1 MGDDM
6 SRSVLVNLEL
16 IGLRSPARRLRPV
29 AAGPFALLSFVMAL
43 LPIHPAWMWLAAVVA
58 CGVLPWLLGLREPR
72 PGRWRLSARGLERLA
87 ADGSVAE
94 AYELSRV
101 EEFAV
106 TADDGLLTIFHRFGV
121 TVAGSL
127 PDMGFDPL
135 TFYVTARRL
144 GVTTH
149 VIDGDR
155 SVFEDQDLPPE
166 DEAPRALGRRAEQ
179 RLRDQEAALL
189 AVAHEP
195 RATGRTDAAQLGSVV
210 TGRRRVTALG
220 LLLTLLALTMM
231 VRTTLAAGSA
241 APGFGDRTMGGLWA
255 LAGGAALFAARRR
268 RLASAPL
275 TWNITASELRVRHA
289 TVGEWR
295 VRAEAVAAVVVGPG
309 TAIDPVSGQPAED
322 ATVVTVFGHRL
333 EVLARLPARGLD
345 PFQLTHALDERGYQV
360 ITPDQGATRPSE
372 YGLAGLP
379 EIFSRV
385 PGGRLV
391 VDDDGI
397 GWADGAG
404 DVILRMPR
412 DRIGGMELLT
422 VDGHAWLRM
431 YDDEGDEF
439 LAAPLSMLR
448 ISRTDL
454 RDAARRVQLP
464 ITDAEYDA
472 YVSAAFHG
480 SMTRIGT
487 AAEPV
492 AEMPKTLPEA
502 RLDVPPRTRALA
514 YAVTATLCE
523 LVAVLGSLWLRADL
537 GGVWTALA
545 WAAPSGLV
553 LGLAGAWLYDR
564 NRPQLRVS
572 ASGISSVTRL
582 GRTEWSVIRQA
593 VGGIGIDEAE
603 APRLVVW
610 SPAGRVLRRVSFPP
624 DLTELRRACERHGLP
639 WGPPDAGH
647 GAAPPPEL

>member
-1 MGDDM
+1 MGADM

-16 IGLRSPARRLRPV
+16 IGLRAPSRRLRPV
-29 AAGPFALLSFVMAL
+29 AAGPFALASLAVAL
-43 LPIHPAWMWLAAVVA
+43 LPIRPAAVWLAAVLA
-58 CGVLPWLLGLREPR
+58 CNAVPWLLGLRER
-72 PGRWRLSARGLERLA
+72 RTGRWRLSDRGLERLA
-87 ADGSVAE
+87 ADDSVLE
-94 AYELSRV
+94 AYDLARV

-106 TADDGLLTIFHRFGV
+106 TAEDGVLTIFHRFGV

-127 PDMGFDPL
+127 AEMGFDPL

-144 GVTTH
+144 GITTH

-155 SVFEDQDLPPE
+155 SVFEDEGLPPE
-166 DEAPRALGRRAEQ
+166 DETPRALGRRAEQ

-195 RATGRTDAAQLGSVV
+195 RRPARTDAGRLATTATAWRRTTVV
-210 TGRRRVTALG
+210 GLLVTLLSLTMVARIALG
-220 LLLTLLALTMM
+220 GGLAF
-231 VRTTLAAGSA
+231 GS
-241 APGFGDRTMGGLWA
+241 RLMGGLWA
-255 LAGGAALFAARRR
+255 LAGGVALLAARRR
-268 RLASAPL
+268 RLTSAPL
-275 TWNITASELRVRHA
+275 TWNITRSELRVRHA

-295 VRAEAVAAVVVGPG
+295 VRADAVAAAVVGPG
-309 TAIDPVSGQPAED
+309 TAIDPLSGRTAADP
-322 ATVVTVFGHRL
+322 TVVTVFGHRL

-345 PFQLTHALDERGYQV
+345 AFQLTHALDERGYHV
-360 ITPDQGATRPSE
+360 ITPDQGAVRPSE

-404 DVILRMPR
+404 DIILRMPR
-412 DRIGGMELLT
+412 ERIGGMELLT

-472 YVSAAFHG
+472 YVNAAFHG
-480 SMTRIGT
+480 SMTPLE
-487 AAEPV
+487 AV
-492 AEMPKTLPEA
+492 AGPSPEKPKTLPA
-502 RLDVPPRTRALA
+502 AQLDVPPRTRVLA
-514 YAVTATLCE
+514 YAVTATMCE
-523 LVAVLGSLWLRADL
+523 LVAVLGSLWLREDL
-537 GGVWTALA
+537 GGFWTALA
-545 WAAPSGLV
+545 WTAPSGLV
-553 LGLAGAWLYDR
+553 LGVAGAWFYDR
-564 NRPQLRVS
+564 NRSQLRVS

-582 GRTEWSVIRQA
+582 GRTEWSVTRQA
-593 VGGIGIDEAE
+593 LGGVGIDEAE

-610 SPAGRVLRRVSFPP
+610 SPAGRVIRRVTFPP

>member
-1 MGDDM
+1 MGADM

-16 IGLRSPARRLRPV
+16 IGLRAPARRLRPV
-29 AAGPFALLSFVMAL
+29 AAGPFALVSLVVAL
-43 LPIHPAWMWLAAVVA
+43 LPIRPAGLWLAAVVA
-58 CGVLPWLLGLREPR
+58 CNVLPWLLGLRETR
-72 PGRWRLSARGLERLA
+72 PGRWRLSAKGLERLA
-87 ADGSVAE
+87 ADGSVLE

-106 TADDGLLTIFHRFGV
+106 TAEDGMLTIFHRFGV

-127 PDMGFDPL
+127 ADMGFDPL

-144 GVTTH
+144 GITTH

-155 SVFEDQDLPPE
+155 SVFEDERLPPE
-166 DEAPRALGRRAEQ
+166 DEAPRALGRRAEE

-195 RATGRTDAAQLGSVV
+195 RSAVRTDTGRLATTATAW
-210 TGRRRVTALG
+210 RRTTALG
-220 LLLTLLALTMM
+220 VLVTLIALAM
-231 VRTTLAAGSA
+231 VARTAVEGGLEFGS
-241 APGFGDRTMGGLWA
+241 RMMGGLWA
-255 LAGGAALFAARRR
+255 LAGGVAVLAARRR
-268 RLASAPL
+268 RLSGAPL
-275 TWNITASELRVRHA
+275 TWNITPSELRVRHA

-295 VRAEAVAAVVVGPG
+295 VRADAVAAAVVGPG
-309 TAIDPVSGQPAED
+309 TAIDPLSGRPAAD
-322 ATVVTVFGHRL
+322 QTVVTLFGHRL

-345 PFQLTHALDERGYQV
+345 AFQLTHALDERGYHV
-360 ITPDQGATRPSE
+360 VTPEQGAMRPSE

-397 GWADGAG
+397 GWAAGAG

-454 RDAARRVQLP
+454 RDAAKRVQLP

-472 YVSAAFHG
+472 YVNAAFHG
-480 SMTRIGT
+480 SMTHLELVAGPSPEKPKPLP
-487 AAEPV
+487 AAQ
-492 AEMPKTLPEA
+492 
-502 RLDVPPRTRALA
+502 LDVPTRTRALA

-523 LVAVLGSLWLRADL
+523 LVAVLGSLWLRVDL
-537 GGVWTALA
+537 GGFWTTLA

-572 ASGISSVTRL
+572 AAGISSVTRL
-582 GRTEWSVIRQA
+582 GRTEWNVTRQA
-593 VGGIGIDEAE
+593 LGGVGIDEAE

-624 DLTELRRACERHGLP
+624 DLTELRRACARHGLP

-647 GAAPPPEL
+647 AAAPPPEL

>member
-1 MGDDM
+1 MGADM

-16 IGLRSPARRLRPV
+16 IGLRAPARRLHPV
-29 AAGPFALLSFVMAL
+29 AAGPFALVSLVIAL
-43 LPIHPAWMWLAAVVA
+43 LPIRPAGLWLAAVVG
-58 CGVLPWLLGLREPR
+58 CNVLPWLLGLREAR
-72 PGRWRLSARGLERLA
+72 PGRWRLSAAGLERLA
-87 ADGSVAE
+87 ADGSVVE
-94 AYELSRV
+94 AYELNRV

-106 TADDGLLTIFHRFGV
+106 TADDGMLTIFHRFGV

-127 PDMGFDPL
+127 AEMGFDPL
-135 TFYVTARRL
+135 TFYITARRL
-144 GVTTH
+144 GITTH

-155 SVFEDQDLPPE
+155 SVFDDDDLPPE
-166 DEAPRALGRRAEQ
+166 DETPRALGRRAEQ
-179 RLRDQEAALL
+179 RLRDQEAVLL

-195 RATGRTDAAQLGSVV
+195 RTTSRTDTGRLGTTATGW
-210 TGRRRVTALG
+210 RRMTALG
-220 LLLTLLALTMM
+220 LLITLLALTM
-231 VRTTLAAGSA
+231 VARTAVEGGLAFGS
-241 APGFGDRTMGGLWA
+241 RLLGGLWA
-255 LAGGAALFAARRR
+255 LAGGVALIAARRR
-268 RLASAPL
+268 RLTNAPL
-275 TWNITASELRVRHA
+275 TWNITPSELRVRHT

-295 VRAEAVAAVVVGPG
+295 VRANAVAAAVVGPG
-309 TAIDPVSGQPAED
+309 TAIDPLSGRPAAD
-322 ATVVTVFGHRL
+322 QTVVTVFGHRL

-345 PFQLTHALDERGYQV
+345 AFQLTHALDERGYQV
-360 ITPDQGATRPSE
+360 ITPDQSAVRPSE

-454 RDAARRVQLP
+454 RDAARRVRLP

-472 YVSAAFHG
+472 YVNAAFHG
-480 SMTRIGT
+480 SMTQIE
-487 AAEPV
+487 AAVGPSPEK
-492 AEMPKTLPEA
+492 ARTLPA
-502 RLDVPPRTRALA
+502 AQLDVPTRTRALA

-523 LVAVLGSLWLRADL
+523 LVAGLGSLWLGADL
-537 GGVWTALA
+537 GGFWTALS

-553 LGLAGAWLYDR
+553 LGLGGAWLYDR

-582 GRTEWSVIRQA
+582 GRTEWSVTRQA
-593 VGGIGIDEAE
+593 LGGVGIDEAE

-647 GAAPPPEL
+647 SAAPPPEL

>member
-1 MGDDM
+1 MGADM

-16 IGLRSPARRLRPV
+16 IGLRAPARRLHPV
-29 AAGPFALLSFVMAL
+29 AAGPFAALSLAVAL
-43 LPIHPAWMWLAAVVA
+43 LPIRPSGVWLAAVVA
-58 CGVLPWLLGLREPR
+58 CNVLPWLLGLREAR
-72 PGRWRLSARGLERLA
+72 PGRWRLSAAGLERLA
-87 ADGSVAE
+87 GDGSVAE

-106 TADDGLLTIFHRFGV
+106 TSDDGMLTIFHRFGV
-121 TVAGSL
+121 TTAGSL
-127 PDMGFDPL
+127 AEMGFDPL
-135 TFYVTARRL
+135 TFYITARRL
-144 GVTTH
+144 GITTH

-155 SVFEDQDLPPE
+155 SVFEDDNLPPD

-189 AVAHEP
+189 AIAHEP
-195 RATGRTDAAQLGSVV
+195 HTAGRTD
-210 TGRRRVTALG
+210 TGRLSTTATGWRRMTALG
-220 LLLTLLALTMM
+220 LLVTLLALTM
-231 VRTTLAAGSA
+231 VARTAFEGGLAFGS
-241 APGFGDRTMGGLWA
+241 RLLGGLWA
-255 LAGGAALFAARRR
+255 VAGGVALIAARRR
-268 RLASAPL
+268 RLTNAPL
-275 TWNITASELRVRHA
+275 TWNITPSELRVRHA

-295 VRAEAVAAVVVGPG
+295 VRADAVAAAVVGPG
-309 TAIDPVSGQPAED
+309 TAIDPLSGRPAAEP
-322 ATVVTVFGHRL
+322 TVVTVFGHRL

-345 PFQLTHALDERGYQV
+345 AFQLTHALDERGYQV
-360 ITPDQGATRPSE
+360 ITPDQTAARPSE

-472 YVSAAFHG
+472 YVNAAFHD
-480 SMTRIGT
+480 SMTQIE
-487 AAEPV
+487 AAAGPSPEK
-492 AEMPKTLPEA
+492 AKTLPA
-502 RLDVPPRTRALA
+502 AQLDVPTRTRALA
-514 YAVTATLCE
+514 YAVTVTLCE
-523 LVAVLGSLWLRADL
+523 LVAVLGSLWLRGDL
-537 GGVWTALA
+537 GGFWTALS
-545 WAAPSGLV
+545 WAGPSGLV

-582 GRTEWSVIRQA
+582 GRMEWNVTRQA
-593 VGGIGIDEAE
+593 LGGVGIDEAE

-647 GAAPPPEL
+647 GTAPPPEL

>member
-1 MGDDM
+1 MGADM

-16 IGLRSPARRLRPV
+16 IGLRAPARRLRPV
-29 AAGPFALLSFVMAL
+29 AAGPFALLSLVIAL
-43 LPIHPAWMWLAAVVA
+43 LPIRPPGLWLAAVIA
-58 CGVLPWLLGLREPR
+58 CYALPWLLGLRERR

-87 ADGSVAE
+87 ADGTVLE

-106 TADDGLLTIFHRFGV
+106 TADDGVLTIFHRFGA
-121 TVAGSL
+121 TVAGPL
-127 PDMGFDPL
+127 AEMGFDL
-135 TFYVTARRL
+135 LSFYITARRL
-144 GVTTH
+144 GITTH

-155 SVFEDQDLPPE
+155 SLFEDDGLPQE

-195 RATGRTDAAQLGSVV
+195 RTATRTDTGHLATAT
-210 TGRRRVTALG
+210 TGRRRTTALG
-220 LLLTLLALTMM
+220 VLVTLLSLTM
-231 VRTTLAAGSA
+231 VTRIALEGGVEIAG
-241 APGFGDRTMGGLWA
+241 RLMGGLWA
-255 LAGGAALFAARRR
+255 LVGGVAMMAARRR
-268 RLASAPL
+268 RLRSAPL
-275 TWNITASELRVRHA
+275 TWTIMPSELRIRHA

-295 VRAEAVAAVVVGPG
+295 VRGGAVAAAVVGPG
-309 TAIDPVSGQPAED
+309 TAIDPVTGRPAAD
-322 ATVVTVFGHRL
+322 QTVVTLFGHRL

-345 PFQLTHALDERGYQV
+345 AFQLTHALDERGYHV
-360 ITPDQGATRPSE
+360 VTPDQAVPRPSE

-472 YVSAAFHG
+472 YVNAAFYG
-480 SMTRIGT
+480 SMTRLET
-487 AAEPV
+487 AEP
-492 AEMPKTLPEA
+492 AKEKPKKALPEA
-502 RLDVPPRTRALA
+502 RLDVPTRTRALA

-537 GGVWTALA
+537 GGFWPAVA
-545 WAAPSGLV
+545 WAAPIGLV

-582 GRTEWSVIRQA
+582 GRTEWSVTRQA
-593 VGGIGIDEAE
+593 LGGVGIDEAE

-624 DLTELRRACERHGLP
+624 DLAELRRACERHGLP

>member
-1 MGDDM
+1 
-6 SRSVLVNLEL
+6 V
-16 IGLRSPARRLRPV
+16 
-29 AAGPFALLSFVMAL
+29 
-43 LPIHPAWMWLAAVVA
+43 
-58 CGVLPWLLGLREPR
+58 
-72 PGRWRLSARGLERLA
+72 
-87 ADGSVAE
+87 E

-106 TADDGLLTIFHRFGV
+106 TADDEVLTVFHRFGA
-121 TVAGSL
+121 TVAGAL
-127 PDMGFDPL
+127 PEMGFDPL
-135 TFYVTARRL
+135 SFYITARRL

-155 SVFEDQDLPPE
+155 SVFEDDNLPPE
-166 DEAPRALGRRAEQ
+166 DETPRALGRRAEQ

-195 RATGRTDAAQLGSVV
+195 RTAGRTDAGRLATAA
-210 TGRRRVTALG
+210 TGWRRTTAAG
-220 LLLTLLALTMM
+220 LLVTLLSLTM
-231 VRTTLAAGSA
+231 VARIALEGGWKA
-241 APGFGDRTMGGLWA
+241 APEFGSRLMGGLWA
-255 LAGGAALFAARRR
+255 LAGGVALLAARRR
-268 RLASAPL
+268 RLSGAPL
-275 TWNITASELRVRHA
+275 TWNITPSELRVRHA

-295 VRAEAVAAVVVGPG
+295 VRGDAVAAAVVGPG
-309 TAIDPVSGQPAED
+309 TAIDPVSGRPAAD
-322 ATVVTVFGHRL
+322 QTVVTLFGHRL
-333 EVLARLPARGLD
+333 EVLARLPAHGLD
-345 PFQLTHALDERGYQV
+345 AFQLTHALDERGYHV
-360 ITPDQGATRPSE
+360 VTPDQGAVRPSE

-472 YVSAAFHG
+472 YVNAAFHG
-480 SMTRIGT
+480 SMTHIET
-487 AAEPV
+487 AEP
-492 AEMPKTLPEA
+492 AREKPREKPKALPEA
-502 RLDVPPRTRALA
+502 QLDVPTRTRALA
-514 YAVTATLCE
+514 YAVTATMCE

-537 GGVWTALA
+537 GGFWTALA
-545 WAAPSGLV
+545 WAAPSGLA

-582 GRTEWSVIRQA
+582 GRTEWSVTRQA
-593 VGGIGIDEAE
+593 LGGVGIDDAD

>member
-1 MGDDM
+1 MDADM
-6 SRSVLVNLEL
+6 SRSLLVDLEL
-16 IGLRSPARRLRPV
+16 IGLRAPVRRLRLV
-29 AAGPFALLSFVMAL
+29 APGPFALLSLFVAL
-43 LPIHPAWMWLAAVVA
+43 LPIRPSGLWLAAVVA
-58 CGVLPWLLGLREPR
+58 CDVMPWLLGLRGRR
-72 PGRWRLSARGLERLA
+72 PGTWRLSKTGLERLTGG
-87 ADGSVAE
+87 GSVVE
-94 AYELSRV
+94 AYERSRV

-106 TADDGLLTIFHRFGV
+106 TADDGMLTIFHRFGV
-121 TVAGSL
+121 TTPGSL
-127 PDMGFDPL
+127 VDMGFDPL
-135 TFYVTARRL
+135 TFYITARRL
-144 GVTTH
+144 GITTH

-155 SVFEDQDLPPE
+155 SVFDDDGLPPE

-195 RATGRTDAAQLGSVV
+195 RPAERTGTVRLSTVVSAWRRT
-210 TGRRRVTALG
+210 TALA
-220 LLLTLLALTMM
+220 LLVALLALTMLA
-231 VRTTLAAGSA
+231 RTAVEGGLD
-241 APGFGDRTMGGLWA
+241 FGTRLMGGLWA
-255 LAGGAALFAARRR
+255 LTGGVALFTARRR
-268 RLASAPL
+268 RLAGAPL
-275 TWNITASELRVRHA
+275 TWTVTPTELRVRHA

-295 VRAEAVAAVVVGPG
+295 VRADGMSAAVVGPG
-309 TAIDPVSGQPAED
+309 TAVDPVSGRPAD
-322 ATVVTVFGHRL
+322 AQTVVTVFDHRQ

-345 PFQLTHALDERGYQV
+345 VFQLTHALSERGYQV
-360 ITPDQGATRPSE
+360 ITPDQAAPRPSE

-412 DRIGGMELLT
+412 ERIGGMELLT

-431 YDDEGDEF
+431 YDDDGDEF

-454 RDAARRVQLP
+454 RESARRVELP

-472 YVSAAFHG
+472 YINAAFHG

-487 AAEPV
+487 AAED
-492 AEMPKTLPEA
+492 AEQEPSALPA
-502 RLDVPPRTRALA
+502 AQLDVPPRTRALT
-514 YAVTATLCE
+514 YIVTATLCE
-523 LVAVLGSLWLRADL
+523 AVGMLGALWLRTDL
-537 GGVWTALA
+537 GGFLTALA
-545 WAAPSGLV
+545 WAAPSGIV

-564 NRPQLRVS
+564 NRPQLRIS
-572 ASGISSVTRL
+572 SSGISSVTRL
-582 GRTEWSVIRQA
+582 GRTEWNVTRQTL
-593 VGGIGIDEAE
+593 GGVGIDEAD

-624 DLTELRRACERHGLP
+624 DLNELRRACERHGLP

-647 GAAPPPEL
+647 SADPPPEL

>member
-1 MGDDM
+1 M
-6 SRSVLVNLEL
+6 NLEL
-16 IGLRSPARRLRPV
+16 LGLRAPSRRLRPV
-29 AAGPFALLSFVMAL
+29 AAGPFALLSLVVAL
-43 LPIHPAWMWLAAVVA
+43 LPIRPAGVWLAAVLA
-58 CGVLPWLLGLREPR
+58 CHVVPWLLGLREGR
-72 PGRWRLSARGLERLA
+72 PGRWRLSSAGLERLT

-94 AYELSRV
+94 AYELNRV

-106 TADDGLLTIFHRFGV
+106 TEDDGMLTIFHRFGV
-121 TVAGSL
+121 TTPGSL
-127 PDMGFDPL
+127 AEMGFDPL
-135 TFYVTARRL
+135 TFYITARRL
-144 GVTTH
+144 GITTH

-155 SVFEDQDLPPE
+155 SVFEDDNLPPD
-166 DEAPRALGRRAEQ
+166 DEAPRALGRRGEQ

-195 RATGRTDAAQLGSVV
+195 RTIGRDDAGRLGTVATGWRRTTV
-210 TGRRRVTALG
+210 LG
-220 LLLTLLALTMM
+220 LLVTLLSLLMV
-231 VRTTLAAGSA
+231 VRTALEG
-241 APGFGDRTMGGLWA
+241 GLEFGGRLMGGLWA
-255 LAGGAALFAARRR
+255 LAGGVALLAARRR
-268 RLASAPL
+268 RLTSAPL
-275 TWNITASELRVRHA
+275 TWNITPMELRVRHA

-295 VRAEAVAAVVVGPG
+295 VRADAVAAVVVGPG
-309 TAIDPVSGQPAED
+309 TSIDPLSGRPA
-322 ATVVTVFGHRL
+322 AHPAVATVFGHRL
-333 EVLARLPARGLD
+333 EVLARLPVRELD

-360 ITPDQGATRPSE
+360 ITPDQTAARPSE

-472 YVSAAFHG
+472 YINAAFHG
-480 SMTRIGT
+480 SMNQIEADVGPSPEK
-487 AAEPV
+487 AD
-492 AEMPKTLPEA
+492 TLPA
-502 RLDVPPRTRALA
+502 AQLDVPTRTRALA
-514 YAVTATLCE
+514 YAVTAVLCE
-523 LVAVLGSLWLRADL
+523 LVAVLGSLWLRDDL
-537 GGVWTALA
+537 GGFWTALS

-572 ASGISSVTRL
+572 SSGISSVTRL
-582 GRTEWSVIRQA
+582 GRTEWSVTRQA
-593 VGGIGIDEAE
+593 LGGVGIDEAE

>member
-1 MGDDM
+1 MAADM
-6 SRSVLVNLEL
+6 SRSVLVDFEL
-16 IGLRSPARRLRPV
+16 IGLRAPTRRLRPV
-29 AAGPFALLSFVMAL
+29 AAGPFALMSLFVAL
-43 LPIHPAWMWLAAVVA
+43 LPIRPSGVWLGAVVA
-58 CGVLPWLLGLREPR
+58 CAVLPWVLGLRRSR
-72 PGRWRLSARGLERLA
+72 PGTWRLSEAGLERLTA
-87 ADGSVAE
+87 GGTVAE
-94 AYELSRV
+94 VYERGRI

-106 TADDGLLTIFHRFGV
+106 TADDGVLTIFHRFGV
-121 TVAGSL
+121 TVPGSL
-127 PDMGFDPL
+127 ADMGFDL
-135 TFYVTARRL
+135 LAFYVTARRL
-144 GVTTH
+144 GITTH

-155 SVFEDQDLPPE
+155 SVFEDESLPAE
-166 DEAPRALGRRAEQ
+166 DEMPRALGRRAEE

-189 AVAHEP
+189 ALMHEP
-195 RATGRTDAAQLGSVV
+195 HTATRTDAANLSAPASGW
-210 TGRRRVTALG
+210 RRTTALG
-220 LLLTLLALTMM
+220 FLLALLALTM
-231 VRTTLAAGSA
+231 VARVALEG
-241 APGFGDRTMGGLWA
+241 GLEFGARLMGGLWA
-255 LAGGAALFAARRR
+255 LAGGVAFFVARRR

-275 TWNITASELRVRHA
+275 TWRITPSELRVRHA

-295 VRAEAVAAVVVGPG
+295 VRGDAVAAAVVGPG
-309 TAIDPVSGQPAED
+309 TAIDPVTGRPTGDQM
-322 ATVVTVFGHRL
+322 TVTMFDHRL
-333 EVLARLPARGLD
+333 RVLGRLPARGLD
-345 PFQLTHALDERGYQV
+345 AFQLTHALDERGYRV
-360 ITPDQGATRPSE
+360 ITPDQSLSRPSE

-385 PGGRLV
+385 PGGRLI

-431 YDDEGDEF
+431 YDDDGDEF

-472 YVSAAFHG
+472 YINAAFHG

-487 AAEPV
+487 ANEP
-492 AEMPKTLPEA
+492 AREQPKSLPA
-502 RLDVPPRTRALA
+502 AQLDVPGRTRALA

-523 LVAVLGSLWLRADL
+523 IVAVLGSLWLRHDL
-537 GGVWTALA
+537 GGFWPALAWSAPTALA
-545 WAAPSGLV
+545 
-553 LGLAGAWLYDR
+553 LGVAGAWLYDR

-572 ASGISSVTRL
+572 SAGISSVTRL
-582 GRTEWSVIRQA
+582 GRTEWSVTRQA
-593 VGGIGIDEAE
+593 LGGVGIDEAD

-610 SPAGRVLRRVSFPP
+610 SPAGRVVRRVAFPP
-624 DLTELRRACERHGLP
+624 DLGELRRACERHGLP

>member
-1 MGDDM
+1 MGADM

-16 IGLRSPARRLRPV
+16 IGLRAPARRLQPM
-29 AAGPFALLSFVMAL
+29 AAGPFALLSLVVAL
-43 LPIHPAWMWLAAVVA
+43 LPIRPEGLWLAAVLACVA
-58 CGVLPWLLGLREPR
+58 APWLLGLREKP
-72 PGRWRLSARGLERLA
+72 PGRWRLSPAGLERLA
-87 ADGSVAE
+87 PDGSVAE
-94 AYELSRV
+94 SYDLNRV

-106 TADDGLLTIFHRFGV
+106 TADDGMLTIFHRFGV
-121 TVAGSL
+121 TTVGSL
-127 PDMGFDPL
+127 AEIGFDLL
-135 TFYVTARRL
+135 TFYITARRL
-144 GVTTH
+144 GITTH

-155 SVFEDQDLPPE
+155 SVFEDDNLPPD
-166 DEAPRALGRRAEQ
+166 DEAPRALGRRTEQ

-189 AVAHEP
+189 AIAHEP
-195 RATGRTDAAQLGSVV
+195 RITGRADIGRLSATVPGWRRTTVLGVLV
-210 TGRRRVTALG
+210 
-220 LLLTLLALTMM
+220 TLLSLTM
-231 VRTTLAAGSA
+231 VARTAIDGGLSFGS
-241 APGFGDRTMGGLWA
+241 RLVGGLWA
-255 LAGGAALFAARRR
+255 LAGGVALVAARRR
-268 RLASAPL
+268 RLMNAPL
-275 TWNITASELRVRHA
+275 TWNITKSDLRVRHA

-295 VRAEAVAAVVVGPG
+295 VRADAVAAAVVGPG
-309 TAIDPVSGQPAED
+309 TAIDPLSGRPA
-322 ATVVTVFGHRL
+322 AHPTVVTVFGHRL

-345 PFQLTHALDERGYQV
+345 AFQLTHALDERGYQV
-360 ITPDQGATRPSE
+360 ITPDQSAARPSE

-472 YVSAAFHG
+472 YVNAAFHG
-480 SMTRIGT
+480 SMTRIEDISGPSP
-487 AAEPV
+487 EKPR
-492 AEMPKTLPEA
+492 TLPA
-502 RLDVPPRTRALA
+502 AQLDVPTRTRALA

-523 LVAVLGSLWLRADL
+523 LVAVLGSLWLRSDL
-537 GGVWTALA
+537 GGFWTALS

-582 GRTEWSVIRQA
+582 GRTEWSVTRQA
-593 VGGIGIDEAE
+593 LGGVGIDEAE

>member
-1 MGDDM
+1 M
-6 SRSVLVNLEL
+6 NLEL
-16 IGLRSPARRLRPV
+16 IGLRAPARRLRPV
-29 AAGPFALLSFVMAL
+29 AAGPFALVSLVVAL
-43 LPIHPAWMWLAAVVA
+43 LPIRPPGLWLAAVVV
-58 CGVLPWLLGLREPR
+58 CNVVPWLLGLRESR
-72 PGRWRLSARGLERLA
+72 PGRWRLSKNGLERLA
-87 ADGSVAE
+87 ADDTVLE

-106 TADDGLLTIFHRFGV
+106 TAEDGMLTIFHRFGV

-127 PDMGFDPL
+127 PEMGFDPL
-135 TFYVTARRL
+135 TFYITARRL
-144 GVTTH
+144 GITTH

-155 SVFEDQDLPPE
+155 SVFEDDNLPPD
-166 DEAPRALGRRAEQ
+166 DEAPRALGRRAEE

-195 RATGRTDAAQLGSVV
+195 RVAVRTDA
-210 TGRRRVTALG
+210 GRLATTATAWRRTTALG
-220 LLLTLLALTMM
+220 VLLTLIALTM
-231 VRTTLAAGSA
+231 VARTAVEGGLEFGS
-241 APGFGDRTMGGLWA
+241 RMMGGLWA
-255 LAGGAALFAARRR
+255 LAGGVAVLAVRRR
-268 RLASAPL
+268 RLKGAPL
-275 TWNITASELRVRHA
+275 TWNITPSELRVRHA

-295 VRAEAVAAVVVGPG
+295 VRADAVAAAVVGPG
-309 TAIDPVSGQPAED
+309 TAIDPLSGRPAAD
-322 ATVVTVFGHRL
+322 QTVVTLFGHRL

-345 PFQLTHALDERGYQV
+345 AFQLTHALDERGYHV
-360 ITPDQGATRPSE
+360 ITPDQGALRPSE

-472 YVSAAFHG
+472 YVNAAFHG
-480 SMTRIGT
+480 SMTHLELVAGPSPEKPKPLP
-487 AAEPV
+487 AAQ
-492 AEMPKTLPEA
+492 
-502 RLDVPPRTRALA
+502 LDVPPRTRALA
-514 YAVTATLCE
+514 YGVTATLCE
-523 LVAVLGSLWLRADL
+523 LVAVLGSLWLRVDL
-537 GGVWTALA
+537 GGFWTVLA
-545 WAAPSGLV
+545 WAAPSGLA

-572 ASGISSVTRL
+572 ASGIASVTRL
-582 GRTEWSVIRQA
+582 GRTEWSVTRQA
-593 VGGIGIDEAE
+593 LGGVGIDEAE

>member
-1 MGDDM
+1 MGADM

-16 IGLRSPARRLRPV
+16 IGLRAPARRLRPV
-29 AAGPFALLSFVMAL
+29 AAGPFALASLAVAL
-43 LPIHPAWMWLAAVVA
+43 LPIRPAGLWLAAVVA
-58 CGVLPWLLGLREPR
+58 CNVLPWLLGLREPR

-87 ADGSVAE
+87 ADGTVLE

-106 TADDGLLTIFHRFGV
+106 TAEDGVLTVFHRFGV
-121 TVAGSL
+121 AVAGSL
-127 PDMGFDPL
+127 PEMGFDPL

-144 GVTTH
+144 GITTH

-155 SVFEDQDLPPE
+155 SVFEDDNLPPE
-166 DEAPRALGRRAEQ
+166 DEAPRALGRRAEE

-195 RATGRTDAAQLGSVV
+195 RTAIRTDAGRLATTA
-210 TGRRRVTALG
+210 TGWRRT
-220 LLLTLLALTMM
+220 TLLGVLVTLIALTM
-231 VRTTLAAGSA
+231 VARTALEGSLE
-241 APGFGDRTMGGLWA
+241 FGSRMMGGLWA
-255 LAGGAALFAARRR
+255 LAGGVAVLAARRR
-268 RLASAPL
+268 RLKGAPL
-275 TWNITASELRVRHA
+275 TWNITPAELRVRHA

-295 VRAEAVAAVVVGPG
+295 VRADAVAAAVVGPG
-309 TAIDPVSGQPAED
+309 TAIDPLSGRPAAEPN
-322 ATVVTVFGHRL
+322 VVTLFGHRL

-345 PFQLTHALDERGYQV
+345 AFQLTHALDERGYHV
-360 ITPDQGATRPSE
+360 ITPDQGALRPSE

-412 DRIGGMELLT
+412 ERIGGMELLT

-472 YVSAAFHG
+472 YVNAAFHG
-480 SMTRIGT
+480 SMTHLELLAGPSPEKPKPLP
-487 AAEPV
+487 AAQ
-492 AEMPKTLPEA
+492 
-502 RLDVPPRTRALA
+502 LDVPPRTRALA

-537 GGVWTALA
+537 GGFWATLA
-545 WAAPSGLV
+545 WSAPSGLV

-582 GRTEWSVIRQA
+582 GRTEWSVTRQA
-593 VGGIGIDEAE
+593 LGGVGIDEAE

-647 GAAPPPEL
+647 AAAPPPEL

>member
-1 MGDDM
+1 M

-16 IGLRSPARRLRPV
+16 IGLRAPARRLRPV
-29 AAGPFALLSFVMAL
+29 AAGPFALVSLVVAL
-43 LPIHPAWMWLAAVVA
+43 LPIRPAGLWLAAVVA
-58 CGVLPWLLGLREPR
+58 CNVLPWLLGLRETR
-72 PGRWRLSARGLERLA
+72 PGRWRLSAKGLERLA
-87 ADGSVAE
+87 ADGSVLE

-106 TADDGLLTIFHRFGV
+106 TAEDGMLTIFHRFGV

-127 PDMGFDPL
+127 ADMGFDPL

-144 GVTTH
+144 GITTH

-155 SVFEDQDLPPE
+155 SVFEDERLPPE
-166 DEAPRALGRRAEQ
+166 DEAPRALGRRAEE

-195 RATGRTDAAQLGSVV
+195 RSAVRTDTGRLATTATAW
-210 TGRRRVTALG
+210 RRTTALG
-220 LLLTLLALTMM
+220 VLVTLIALAM
-231 VRTTLAAGSA
+231 VARTAVEGGLEFGS
-241 APGFGDRTMGGLWA
+241 RMMGGLWA
-255 LAGGAALFAARRR
+255 LAGGVAVLAARRR
-268 RLASAPL
+268 RLSGAPL
-275 TWNITASELRVRHA
+275 TWNIPPSELRVRHA

-295 VRAEAVAAVVVGPG
+295 VRADAVAAAVVGPG
-309 TAIDPVSGQPAED
+309 TAIDPLSGRPAAD
-322 ATVVTVFGHRL
+322 QTVVTLFGHRL

-345 PFQLTHALDERGYQV
+345 AFQLTHALDERGYHV
-360 ITPDQGATRPSE
+360 VTPEQGAMRPSE

-454 RDAARRVQLP
+454 RDAAKRVQLP

-472 YVSAAFHG
+472 YVNAAFHG
-480 SMTRIGT
+480 SMTHLELVAGPSPEKPKPLP
-487 AAEPV
+487 AAQ
-492 AEMPKTLPEA
+492 
-502 RLDVPPRTRALA
+502 LDVPTRTRALA

-523 LVAVLGSLWLRADL
+523 LVAVLGSLWLRVDL
-537 GGVWTALA
+537 GGFWTTLA

-572 ASGISSVTRL
+572 AAGISSVTRL
-582 GRTEWSVIRQA
+582 GRTEWNVTRQA
-593 VGGIGIDEAE
+593 LGGVGIDEAE

-647 GAAPPPEL
+647 AAAPPPEL

>member
-1 MGDDM
+1 MGADM

-16 IGLRSPARRLRPV
+16 VGLRAPARRLQPV
-29 AAGPFALLSFVMAL
+29 AAGPSALVSLIVAL
-43 LPIHPAWMWLAAVVA
+43 TPIRPSALWAAAVIG
-58 CGVLPWLLGLREPR
+58 CNVLPWLLGLRDSR
-72 PGRWRLSARGLERLA
+72 PGRWRLSAAGLERLT
-87 ADGSVAE
+87 ADGTVAE
-94 AYELSRV
+94 AYELGRV

-106 TADDGLLTIFHRFGV
+106 TADDQVLTVFHRFGV

-135 TFYVTARRL
+135 TFYITARRL
-144 GVTTH
+144 GITTH

-155 SVFEDQDLPPE
+155 SVFEDGVLPPE
-166 DEAPRALGRRAEQ
+166 EEAPRALGRRAEQ

-195 RATGRTDAAQLGSVV
+195 RATGRTDTGRLNTAA
-210 TGRRRVTALG
+210 TGRRRTTALG
-220 LLLTLLALTMM
+220 VLVTLLAVTMIT
-231 VRTTLAAGSA
+231 RTAVEGGLA
-241 APGFGDRTMGGLWA
+241 FGGRLLGGLWA
-255 LAGGAALFAARRR
+255 LAGGIALVAARRR
-268 RLASAPL
+268 YLTNTPL
-275 TWNITASELRVRHA
+275 TWTITPSELSVRHA

-295 VRAEAVAAVVVGPG
+295 VRASAVAAAVVGPG
-309 TAIDPVSGQPAED
+309 TAIDPLSGCPA
-322 ATVVTVFGHRL
+322 AAQTVVTVFGHRS
-333 EVLARLPARGLD
+333 EVLARLPAYGLD
-345 PFQLTHALDERGYQV
+345 AFQLTHALDERGYRV
-360 ITPDQGATRPSE
+360 ITPDQSAMRPSE

-454 RDAARRVQLP
+454 RDAALRVRLP

-472 YVSAAFHG
+472 YVNAAFHG
-480 SMTRIGT
+480 SMRQVEAVLGPSP
-487 AAEPV
+487 EKR
-492 AEMPKTLPEA
+492 KTLPA
-502 RLDVPPRTRALA
+502 VQLDVPSRTRALA

-537 GGVWTALA
+537 GGFWTTLA
-545 WAAPSGLV
+545 WSAPVGLV

-572 ASGISSVTRL
+572 AAGISSVTRL
-582 GRTEWSVIRQA
+582 GRTEWSVTRQA
-593 VGGIGIDEAE
+593 LGGVGIDEAE

-624 DLTELRRACERHGLP
+624 DLGELRRACERHGLP

-647 GAAPPPEL
+647 AAAPPPEL

>member
-1 MGDDM
+1 
-6 SRSVLVNLEL
+6 
-16 IGLRSPARRLRPV
+16 
-29 AAGPFALLSFVMAL
+29 
-43 LPIHPAWMWLAAVVA
+43 
-58 CGVLPWLLGLREPR
+58 
-72 PGRWRLSARGLERLA
+72 
-87 ADGSVAE
+87 
-94 AYELSRV
+94 
-101 EEFAV
+101 
-106 TADDGLLTIFHRFGV
+106 
-121 TVAGSL
+121 
-127 PDMGFDPL
+127 
-135 TFYVTARRL
+135 
-144 GVTTH
+144 
-149 VIDGDR
+149 
-155 SVFEDQDLPPE
+155 
-166 DEAPRALGRRAEQ
+166 
-179 RLRDQEAALL
+179 
-189 AVAHEP
+189 
-195 RATGRTDAAQLGSVV
+195 VV
-210 TGRRRVTALG
+210 TL
-220 LLLTLLALTMM
+220 
-231 VRTTLAAGSA
+231 
-241 APGFGDRTMGGLWA
+241 
-255 LAGGAALFAARRR
+255 
-268 RLASAPL
+268 
-275 TWNITASELRVRHA
+275 
-289 TVGEWR
+289 
-295 VRAEAVAAVVVGPG
+295 
-309 TAIDPVSGQPAED
+309 
-322 ATVVTVFGHRL
+322 FGHRL
-333 EVLARLPARGLD
+333 EVLARLPAHGLD
-345 PFQLTHALDERGYQV
+345 AFQLTHALDERGYHV
-360 ITPDQGATRPSE
+360 VTPDQGAVRPSE

-472 YVSAAFHG
+472 YVNAAFHG
-480 SMTRIGT
+480 SMTRLET
-487 AAEPV
+487 AEP
-492 AEMPKTLPEA
+492 AKESPKTLPA
-502 RLDVPPRTRALA
+502 AQLDVPTRTRALA
-514 YAVTATLCE
+514 YAVTVTLCE
-523 LVAVLGSLWLRADL
+523 LVAVLGALWLRADF
-537 GGVWTALA
+537 GGFWAALA

-582 GRTEWSVIRQA
+582 GRTEWSVTRQA
-593 VGGIGIDEAE
+593 LGGVGIDEAE